1 MKQFF
6 LVVFG
11 GLATIIGGLGVSYG
25 AGWVWRHI
33 DPITE
38 GIRGSSLA
46 AAAAAMVKPVD
57 GTSISGLKRVIRYTA
72 SEEEDAIN
80 AAALSLPAAA
90 DGRVTAKSYIVKNLT
105 VGGVAIEH
113 DADTV
118 LPIASVTKLVTAIV
132 ARKAIDSNERVTITK
147 EITATYGNTA
157 QFRTGET
164 FLAKDLY
171 YPLLMVSSN
180 DAAEAL
186 AQDYGRKQFIEA
198 MNAFVQGIGA
208 YRTYFADPSGLSP
221 LNVSTANDLALILD
235 WIRKND
241 PKIVELT
248 MLKSKTVKGHTWV
261 NPTHFL
267 NWSNYAGGKNGYTTE
282 ANLTAASLFT
292 LGARKNMYAVV
303 LLGSQSRDADGVKLL
318 SKVK

>member
-11 GLATIIGGLGVSYG
+11 GLAAMIGGLGVSYG
-25 AGWVWRHI
+25 AGWAWRHV
-33 DPITE
+33 DSVALD
-38 GIRGSSLA
+38 IRGSSLA
-46 AAAAAMVKPVD
+46 AAAAAMVKPAD
-57 GTSISGLKRVIRYTA
+57 GTSISGLKRIIRYTA

-80 AAALSLPAAA
+80 AAARSLPAAA
-90 DGRVTAKSYIVKNLT
+90 DERVTAKSYLVKNLT
-105 VGGVAIEH
+105 IGGNAIEH
-113 DADTV
+113 NSDTV
-118 LPIASVTKLVTAIV
+118 LPIASVTKLVTAAV
-132 ARKAIDSNERVTITK
+132 ARKAIAPDERVTITR
-147 EITATYGNTA
+147 EIVATYGNTA
-157 QFRTGET
+157 QFRTGEV

-221 LNVSTANDLALILD
+221 LNVSTANDLAIILD
-235 WIRKND
+235 WIKKND
-241 PKIVELT
+241 SEIVDLT

-267 NWSNYAGGKNGYTTE
+267 NWSNYAGGKNGYTPE
-282 ANLTAASLFT
+282 ADSTSVSLFT

-303 LLGSQSRDADGVKLL
+303 LLGSKSRDADGVKLL